1 MNNFKKF
8 NFQPWIIKKLD
19 DLGFTNPTPVQEEA
33 IPIINKN
40 QYVVINSATG
50 SGKTLAFMLPIIND
64 IDPEIKEVQAI
75 VISPS
80 RELSKQIYKVTDTI
94 IEDRDD
100 LKVDLITGGQNIA
113 NKNLRSSNIIVGTA
127 AKIKQVFSASLQ
139 SKITNAKY
147 LVIDEAD
154 MTIDHE
160 FFDDLNFL
168 IQKINKNIK
177 VIICSATIPKE
188 LTHFMQKFFQHPFK
202 IIASTKRLSS
212 INHII
217 INTKVTKKMDNLDKL
232 INVIN
237 PYIGIIFVSTKNG
250 VKKVHNHLLKQNIK
264 SAIIHGDLTH
274 RERNQILR
282 RIRNMEFQWIVASD
296 VLSRGLDID
305 GLDVVINFDLPNNI
319 EFYQHRAGRTSR
331 YYNSGTSYSLVDL
344 KNHREMMKLK
354 KIGFEYKIMKFV
366 KEELID
372 FYNAEMIKEKRID
385 KKEKLSTKKL
395 DRFDVQIRQM
405 KNQSKKNNA
414 KNKIKKP
421 NYKKKLKMKIARVKK
436 KQKNSEMKKI
446 RKEIQYG
453 KK

>member
-1 MNNFKKF
+1 MNNFKNY
-8 NFQPWIIKKLD
+8 NFKPWLIDKLD
-19 DLGFTNPTPVQEEA
+19 SLEFKNPTPIQEEA
-33 IPIINKN
+33 IPMINKN
-40 QYVVINSATG
+40 QYIVINSATG

-64 IDPEIKEVQAI
+64 VDPEIKEVQAI

-80 RELSKQIYKVTDTI
+80 RELSKQIFKVTTSI
-94 IEDRDD
+94 LEGSDD

-113 NKNLRSSNIIVGTA
+113 NKNLTSSNIIVGTA
-127 AKIKQVFSASLQ
+127 SKIRQVFSADMQ
-139 SKITNAKY
+139 SQITNAKY

-188 LTHFMQKFFQHPFK
+188 LTQFMQKFFHSPFK
-202 IIASTKRLSS
+202 VIKTIGRLST

-217 INTKVTKKMDNLDKL
+217 INTKVTKKLENLHKL
-232 INVIN
+232 MNVVN
-237 PYIGIIFVSTKNG
+237 PYVGIVFVSTKNG
-250 VKKVHNHLLKQNIK
+250 VKKVHDYLLKNNIK
-264 SAIIHGDLTH
+264 SGIIHGDLTH
-274 RERNQILR
+274 RERNQVLR
-282 RIRNMEFQWIVASD
+282 RIRNMEFQWIIASD

-331 YYNSGTSYSLVDL
+331 YYSSGTSYSLIDL
-344 KNHREMMKLK
+344 KNQREMMKLGK
-354 KIGFEYKIMKFV
+354 LDFDYKIMKFV
-366 KEELID
+366 KEDLVN
-372 FYNAEMIKEKRID
+372 FYNDEAIKEKRII
-385 KKEKLSTKKL
+385 KKTKLVNKKL
-395 DRFDVQIRQM
+395 DKFDNEIRQI
-405 KNQSKKNNA
+405 KNQSKKNND

-421 NYKKKLKMKIARVKK
+421 NYKKKLKMKIARIKK
-436 KQKNSEMKKI
+436 KQKNTEMKKI
-446 RKEIQYG
+446 RREIKYG